1 MGDGVAEP
9 SIMAC
14 HHGHL
19 NGWIMSNG
27 ASLPDVAILS
37 ENRQRVRSR
46 ESITL
51 VSSGQRFMQ
60 LRVQF
65 LR

>member
-27 ASLPDVAILS
+27 ASLPDVAICQKVGK
-37 ENRQRVRSR
+37 EFA
-46 ESITL
+46 L
-51 VSSGQRFMQ
+51 VNP
-60 LRVQF
+60 L
-65 LR
+65 LW